1 MSDQPERRVTRGCI
15 GIIIVTLCA
24 LLINVWQT
32 GWSIATIVLLV
43 VLIGTIGAVIAVN
56 VLERKR

>member
-24 LLINVWQT
+24 LLINAWQT

-43 VLIGTIGAVIAVN
+43 VLVGAIGAVIAVN